1 MSLNDRSRGVVI
13 VGVCG
18 VVLAL
23 LGAGRAAGPLAP
35 AWSGSLPGTEQI
47 ANAPGALRIAA
58 GPSPGWV
65 GLADS
70 SAWVSGV
77 GADDGIARYDR
88 AGNLIGALQAGTEDR
103 GIGAL
108 GVGFGSL
115 WVVDGQTHN
124 VARIDLNTG
133 VLQATIQ
140 LPFSTQTERSTVS
153 AGDRAV
159 FVMADIPQTRIASI
173 DPATNAVT
181 LTFPGPQGGT
191 ALLAAGGVLWAAGQD
206 KLARFDQSTGAA
218 TAKVAIPNGAQAM
231 AIGSGSLW
239 LLGERSG
246 EVSRVDPA
254 TTTVTAS
261 ITISPQPGSGGD
273 VAVGGGSVWAR
284 VLNEPVAKIDTT
296 TNQVIARY
304 NPGPGGGSLA
314 ADDHDVWITAPDSE
328 SVWRLPLPQPNT

>member
-58 GPSPGWV
+58 GRALVGSAWPTVGV
-65 GLADS
+65 GLRCRGSRHRA
-70 SAWVSGV
+70 V
-77 GADDGIARYDR
+77 DR

-133 VLQATIQ
+133 VLEATIQ

-218 TAKVAIPNGAQAM
+218 TAKVAIPNGAQAP
-231 AIGSGSLW
+231 IGSGSLW

-254 TTTVTAS
+254 TTTLTAS

-284 VLNEPVAKIDTT
+284 VLNEPVARS
-296 TNQVIARY
+296 A
-304 NPGPGGGSLA
+304 
-314 ADDHDVWITAPDSE
+314 
-328 SVWRLPLPQPNT
+328 PQPTRSSPGTTLAGRRKPRR